1 MSQRVPPLDRKRLE
15 RTLVAVLD
23 LALPACSRFDWRL
36 VGTAAALLHG
46 VPLPTADVD
55 ILVRERA
62 AVDAFS
68 AALSSYPCAA
78 APAWLEHSR
87 QYYCAYDVNG
97 ARMEFS
103 TVEVP
108 SDLEYIETFGLGPW
122 VRCALLP
129 CGPYSVPTV
138 ALELRLITE
147 LRRQRPDRYRP
158 ILEFMAVHGCDLRFI
173 RSAIAAAGVPHALQE
188 EVMSGLGGQSLVA
201 A

>member
-46 VPLPTADVD
+46 MPLPTADVD

-68 AALSSYPCAA
+68 AALSSLPCPA

-87 QYYCAYDVNG
+87 QYYCAYDVG
-97 ARMEFS
+97 AVSVEFS
-103 TVEVP
+103 TVGVQSELDYV
-108 SDLEYIETFGLGPW
+108 ETFGSGPW
-122 VRCALLP
+122 ERFVPLP

-147 LRRQRPDRYRP
+147 LRRQRSDRYRP
-158 ILEFMAVHGCDLRFI
+158 ILEFMAVHGCDLPFI
-173 RSAIAAAGVPHALQE
+173 RSAIAAAGVPPPLQE
-188 EVMSGLGGQSLVA
+188 EVLSGLRGRL
-201 A
+201 

>member
-1 MSQRVPPLDRKRLE
+1 MSQRVPLDRSRLE

-23 LALPACSRFDWRL
+23 LALPACSCFDWRL
-36 VGTAAALLHG
+36 VGTSAALLHG

-55 ILVRERA
+55 ILVRERG

-68 AALSSYPCAA
+68 AALSSFPCTA

-87 QYYCAYDVNG
+87 QYYCAHDVNG
-97 ARMEFS
+97 ASVEFS

-108 SDLEYIETFGLGPW
+108 SDLEYIETFGRGPW
-122 VRCALLP
+122 VHYALLP

-158 ILEFMAVHGCDLRFI
+158 ILEFMAVHGCDLPLIGR
-173 RSAIAAAGVPHALQE
+173 AIAAAGVPQPLQE
-188 EVMSGLGGQSLVA
+188 EVLRGLAGSSP
-201 A
+201 